1 MIVQPESLASSVRR
15 TPRGASPASP
25 AATVDEIAARPVAIL
40 PRVGASAEVTPEGVR
55 RGDPDALAA
64 LCDRRGAA
72 VLSYA
77 EHVAPGAA
85 GPVAAAAFSGFRATV
100 AAQDEHAAIDPD
112 ALLLKAARRAAASRE
127 LRVGPTPV
135 PGCITA
141 ADLVGWIEETLPRD
155 EQEDFEEHVAG
166 CTACVAQVARFEA
179 AERAYEQPPD
189 APLPASIARLVVG
202 ALVTAAPVT
211 ARGGDAEAVR
221 RAAEQEVCR
230 VERQAPKRPV
240 APAAT
245 ASAVL
250 DRPATTA
257 LDRPSRSGEGTTSL
271 LARARGH
278 RATKAPRGTS
288 APRVRSRRRGPRRR
302 LGFGASRSIALNSGP
317 AGGSASVLPSDGGSA
332 PVETLASAA
341 PSQDAG
347 AARVERERAGAAR
360 EQRASRT
367 ASMRRAATAR
377 RARAARQRRS
387 APQPPPPP
395 PASRAQVARPP
406 APAPP
411 PPPPP
416 APPPPATPPP
426 APQPP
431 PPPPA
436 PAGGQFTEGGET

>member
-1 MIVQPESLASSVRR
+1 M
-15 TPRGASPASP
+15 
-25 AATVDEIAARPVAIL
+25 AIL

-257 LDRPSRSGEGTTSL
+257 WIARCAQVRARHRRP
-271 LARARGH
+271 RARGGTVPRKR
-278 RATKAPRGTS
+278 RA
-288 APRVRSRRRGPRRR
+288 VRRRR
-302 LGFGASRSIALNSGP
+302 ACAP
-317 AGGSASVLPSDGGSA
+317 AA
-332 PVETLASAA
+332 AA
-341 PSQDAG
+341 PAAG
-347 AARVERERAGAAR
+347 SG
-360 EQRASRT
+360 S
-367 ASMRRAATAR
+367 
-377 RARAARQRRS
+377 ARAAASPCRRSWRWRSGQRR
-387 APQPPPPP
+387 
-395 PASRAQVARPP
+395 
-406 APAPP
+406 
-411 PPPPP
+411 
-416 APPPPATPPP
+416 
-426 APQPP
+426 
-431 PPPPA
+431 
-436 PAGGQFTEGGET
+436 

>member
-1 MIVQPESLASSVRR
+1 M
-15 TPRGASPASP
+15 
-25 AATVDEIAARPVAIL
+25 AIL

-257 LDRPSRSGEGTTSL
+257 LDRPSRSGEGTTSPT
-271 LARARGH
+271 ARALVD

-288 APRVRSRRRGPRRR
+288 APRARSRRRGPRRR
-302 LGFGASRSIALNSGP
+302 LGFGASRSIALSTLVALAVGAATLTSLKSGP

-367 ASMRRAATAR
+367 ASRRRAATAR

-431 PPPPA
+431 PA
-436 PAGGQFTEGGET
+436 PAGGQFTDGGET